1 VNISAL
7 SRAELAAVI
16 VETLAADGI
25 AVVLVGGSCACIYT
39 NERFASLD
47 LDFID
52 MTYARKSQIAKALAA
67 IGFVPDGSS
76 RYFTHADCQWSVE
89 FPSAPLAVGDEILGL
104 DKVAE
109 METPMGTIK
118 MLSPTDCAKDRLL
131 NAYLYNDEQ
140 CYAQAF
146 DLACNHNIMWGDLK
160 KWHAAEG
167 YADEYADFRAEVM
180 AAAEK

>member
-16 VETLAADGI
+16 VECLSADGI
-25 AVVLVGGSCACIYT
+25 EVVLVGGSCVCIYT

-52 MTYARKSQIAKALAA
+52 MTYARKSQIAKALAT
-67 IGFVPDGSS
+67 IGFQPEGSS
-76 RYFTHADCQWSVE
+76 RYFEHPECQWTVE
-89 FPSAPLAVGDEILGL
+89 FPSAPLAVGDEILGS

-109 METPMGTIK
+109 WETDVGTVK
-118 MLSPTDCAKDRLL
+118 LLSPTDCAKDRLL
-131 NAYLYNDEQ
+131 NAYLYKDEQ

-146 DLACNHNIMWGDLK
+146 DLACNHKIIWGDLK
-160 KWHAAEG
+160 RWHAAEG
-167 YADEYADFRAEVM
+167 YADEYATFRAEVT
-180 AAAEK
+180 AAS